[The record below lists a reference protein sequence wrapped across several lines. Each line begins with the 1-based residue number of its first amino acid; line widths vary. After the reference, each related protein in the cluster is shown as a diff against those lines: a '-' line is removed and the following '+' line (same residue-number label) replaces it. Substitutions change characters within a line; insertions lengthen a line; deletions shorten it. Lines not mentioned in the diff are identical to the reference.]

1 MTAPK
6 LDFLLKVFD
15 NRTYNPENYDSK
27 VKDKLNKLY
36 NLLDKI
42 KPLSDDEYKVLY
54 FSAEKGNIKEYGNY
68 EDLKAD
74 EEVSSYE
81 EFVNRFNEEYPDKII
96 WYKMT
101 SSKYKNYRMI
111 SINSKNIIYADMD
124 NENTNF
130 ENYQL
135 QELLDFLINKTK
147 ECIKMLEDGIY
158 NDYILKNYSYKNK
171 FGVIKRN
178 KYWELYP
185 AIKEKLLDEYHKMK

>member
-171 FGVIKRN
+171 LGVIKRN